1 MIDNKKTEIQKALLE
16 QMEQSRSRIMAY
28 RDVLGPAELKLLEWV
43 KECIE
48 DKSVGPYKTVVMYSK
63 MVESLYKM
71 EQLFLQLYDR
81 VTGTLII
88 PEDSSTVPLTPVD
101 EDEAFDEEESEA
113 LAADLRFRRSIE
125 MLALEMAEELYPH
138 KTADQLKAE
147 EEARK
152 EEKRAS

>member
-1 MIDNKKTEIQKALLE
+1 MIDNKKTEIQKQLLE
-16 QMEQSRSRIMAY
+16 QMEQSRARIMAY

-88 PEDSSTVPLTPVD
+88 PENSVPAMVVG
-101 EDEAFDEEESEA
+101 EDELSEEDTEEMET
-113 LAADLRFRRSIE
+113 DLRFRRSIE
-125 MLALEMAEELYPH
+125 LLALEMANELYPQ
-138 KTADQLKAE
+138 KTEEQWKQE
-147 EEARK
+147 EEAA
-152 EEKRAS
+152 KRAEQEKKAS